1 MARPSLEVR
10 RGRADDL
17 DDLLALLLT
26 ARDDATPGFRTMLAA
41 DPETL
46 RQRLAGLLGG
56 GTGSDLLVA
65 WQDRRPVGFLLVR
78 SGPVSPLSDGSAMH
92 IDQLYV
98 VADQRRHG
106 VGRALISAV
115 AGLAER
121 AGADQVLCN
130 VSPTARD
137 THRFFARLGFA
148 PLMVRRAVPL
158 ATLRRR
164 LAGGETRRGGLDEL
178 LSRRRSLRA
187 RSLWPGRADRPEPA
201 AADDVAEPDEAA
213 GAERVEVTVPS
224 PAAPPTLE
232 LPVLEDLEAA
242 GLDVLEADLLDEPAA
257 CPKEGAGSS
266 PARSDSALT

>member
-10 RGRADDL
+10 RGRSDDL
-17 DDLLALLLT
+17 DDLLQLLMA
-26 ARDDATPGFRTMLAA
+26 ARDDATPGFRTMLAS
-41 DPETL
+41 DPEAL
-46 RQRLAGLLGG
+46 RRRLADLLAGPSS
-56 GTGSDLLVA
+56 TEFLVA
-65 WQDRRPVGFLLVR
+65 WQDRHPVGFLLVT
-78 SGPVSPLSDGSAMH
+78 SGPASPLADGAAMH

-130 VSPTARD
+130 VSPTARE

-148 PLMVRRAVPL
+148 PVITRRVVPL

-164 LAGGETRRGGLDEL
+164 LSGGEGRRGLDKL

-187 RSLWPGRADRPEPA
+187 RSLWPGSRADRGDAADAADPA
-201 AADDVAEPDEAA
+201 ADAEPLDVP
-213 GAERVEVTVPS
+213 VEVPIDVSVPA

-232 LPVLEDLEAA
+232 LPVIDAEAA
-242 GLDVLEADLLDEPAA
+242 LDALPD
-257 CPKEGAGSS
+257 CPDGAER
-266 PARSDSALT
+266 PVRPDTALA

>member
-10 RGRADDL
+10 RGRSDDL
-17 DDLLALLLT
+17 DDLLELLLA
-26 ARDDATPGFRTMLAA
+26 ARDDATPGFRTMLAS

-46 RQRLAGLLGG
+46 RRRLADLLAGG
-56 GTGSDLLVA
+56 SCSEFLVA
-65 WQDRRPVGFLLVR
+65 WQDRHPVGFLLVTT
-78 SGPVSPLSDGSAMH
+78 GPVGPLADGSAMH

-130 VSPTARD
+130 VSPTARE

-148 PLMVRRAVPL
+148 QVITRRVVPL

-164 LAGGETRRGGLDEL
+164 LSGGEGRRGLDEL

-187 RSLWPGRADRPEPA
+187 RSLWPGSRADRGEQAEQAEPNEA
-201 AADDVAEPDEAA
+201 AAPPDTDP
-213 GAERVEVTVPS
+213 VEVSVPS

-232 LPVLEDLEAA
+232 LPVVDAEAA
-242 GLDVLEADLLDEPAA
+242 LGAVLPTDGTV
-257 CPKEGAGSS
+257 GAR
-266 PARSDSALT
+266 P